1 MTKDNLDNLLHLLM
15 KNINDVISYRT
26 KLSLIMILDI
36 ILRDQETARKTLIQ
50 DINDGNKNLEI
61 DANMKESIPLFFSEN
76 NDYMDQLDTLKYQL
90 DGMETKDC
98 EEIKFYLIGLE
109 SYFNG
114 LVDE

>member
-1 MTKDNLDNLLHLLM
+1 M

-76 NDYMDQLDTLKYQL
+76 NDYMDQLDTLKY
-90 DGMETKDC
+90 
-98 EEIKFYLIGLE
+98 
-109 SYFNG
+109 
-114 LVDE
+114 